1 MSSYRENA
9 HRSRLANPSCEENS
23 RLIAETI
30 DAHGLKCPE
39 PVMLLHNA
47 IRKAPAEGHVLL
59 TATDPSTQ
67 RDVPQFCKFLEH
79 QLVEST
85 VDDVEGIYTFLI
97 RKRVS

>member
-1 MSSYRENA
+1 LSSYRENA
-9 HRSRLANPSCEENS
+9 HRSRLANRGRGVGLEPE
-23 RLIAETI
+23 AEVI
-30 DAHGLKCPE
+30 DAQGLKCPE

-67 RDVPQFCKFLEH
+67 RDVPQFCTFLEH
-79 QLVEST
+79 QLIDST
-85 VDDVEGIYTFLI
+85 VDDVNGIYTFLI